1 MIFNSLEFAFFLPIV
16 FILYWCLNNNLKAQ
30 NIFLLLSSYFFYGW
44 WDWRFL
50 LLIVFSSFTDFIIGI
65 SISKASYVHHKKILL
80 ALSLIVNL
88 GILGFFKYYNF
99 FLESFVDAFSL
110 FGQTLNPTTL
120 QIILPVGIS
129 FYTFQTLSY
138 TIDVYQQKLKPTK
151 DIISFFTYVSFFP
164 QLVAGPIE
172 RAVNLLPQFKRKRN
186 FQYSEAVAGVNLII
200 YGLFKKIVVADRL
213 AIYVNQVFNDLDNA
227 STISTFLAIIFF
239 SFQIYCDF
247 SGYSDIARGISKL
260 LGFDLMLNF
269 NRPYFSKSIAEFWKR
284 WHISLS
290 TWFRDYLY
298 IPLGGNRTKKVFW
311 YSNLFIVFLVS
322 GFWHGA
328 SWTFIIWGG
337 LHGFFQVAAIIT
349 KDFRNSILKKFRIT
363 ETNMFLGI
371 FNILSVYLL
380 VSFAWIFFRA
390 NTVDEAFQVIS
401 NLAAFDFS
409 LNLTQI
415 CAEKGPLNLLLCF
428 LAIGLLFLSYLLPLN
443 LNISYRRN
451 IVLLTISIL
460 LIITL
465 GTNEESQ
472 FIYFQF

>member
-16 FILYWCLNNNLKAQ
+16 FILYWCLKNNLKAQ
-30 NIFLLLSSYFFYGW
+30 NIFLLFSSYFFYGW

-50 LLIVFSSFTDFIIGI
+50 LLIVFSSFTDYIIGI
-65 SISKASYVHHKKILL
+65 SISKANYAHHKKILL
-80 ALSLIVNL
+80 AISLIVNL
-88 GILGFFKYYNF
+88 GILGFFKYFNF

-110 FGQTLNPTTL
+110 FGQNLNPTTL

-138 TIDVYQQKLKPTK
+138 TIDVYQKKLNPTK

-172 RAVNLLPQFKRKRN
+172 RAVNLLPQFKRKRY
-186 FQYSEAVAGVNLII
+186 FQYSQAVTGVNLII

-213 AIYVNQVFNDLDNA
+213 AVYVNQVFNDLDNA
-227 STISTFLAIIFF
+227 NTISTFLAIIFF

-349 KDFRNSILKKFRIT
+349 KDFRNSILEKFRIT
-363 ETNMFLGI
+363 ETNMLLGI
-371 FNILSVYLL
+371 FNVLSVYLL

-390 NTVDEAFQVIS
+390 STVDEAFQVIS
-401 NLAAFDFS
+401 NLAVFDFS

-443 LNISYRRN
+443 LDISYRRN
-451 IVLLTISIL
+451 IVLLTISVL